1 MVSGVNL
8 ILHHTVYSSLS
19 PLSFLSADGISYSFD
34 HRATGYGRGEGVG
47 TVVVKPL
54 GAALRDGN
62 TIRAVIKATGINQ
75 DGRTIGI
82 SQPNAKSQEAL
93 ITSVYAKAGLDLNET
108 CYVEAHGTGTAV
120 GDPLEVEA
128 IVAAFKTAKRS
139 VPLSLGSVKA
149 NIGHTEGAA
158 GLAGLI
164 KAVKLVEAGVIPP
177 LANFEMPNPS
187 IPMAGNNLHFPVG
200 PSPWPLDS
208 YRQISINSFGFGGT
222 NAHAVIQSSRSPS
235 HPVHDNDAAASAYK
249 ETPAKII
256 VVSAADEPGIGR
268 QCAELKTWLEQSTN
282 RSPAPSVLD
291 DVAHT
296 LSCHR
301 TSFAWR
307 SFLLTSDVLGIQTS
321 ALPWSTP
328 TRARVSPPR
337 IGFVFTG
344 QGAQW
349 PAMGNSLKGFPEY
362 QRSIEDASQF
372 MLSLGSTWSLI
383 GEK

>member
-1 MVSGVNL
+1 M
-8 ILHHTVYSSLS
+8 YSSLS

-47 TVVVKPL
+47 TVVIKPL
-54 GAALRDGN
+54 DAALRDGN

-93 ITSVYAKAGLDLNET
+93 ITSVYAKAGLNLNDT

-128 IVAAFKTAKRS
+128 IVAAFKTAERN

-164 KAVKLVEAGVIPP
+164 KAVKLVELGVIPP
-177 LANFEMPNPS
+177 SANFEMPNPS
-187 IPMAGNNLHFPVG
+187 IATVGNNLHFPVG

-222 NAHAVIQSSRSPS
+222 NAHAVIQSFRSLSRSLQ
-235 HPVHDNDAAASAYK
+235 DNDAVSADAGR
-249 ETPAKII
+249 PAKII
-256 VVSAADEPGIGR
+256 LVSAADESGVGR
-268 QCAELKTWLEQSTN
+268 QCLELKTWLEQSTK
-282 RSPAPSVLD
+282 RSPAPSVLE

-301 TSFAWR
+301 TNFAWR
-307 SFLLTSDVLGIQTS
+307 SFLLTSDVPRVQDS
-321 ALPWSTP
+321 ALIWSTP
-328 TRARVSPPR
+328 TRARASPPR

-349 PAMGNSLKGFPEY
+349 PAMGNSLKVFPEY
-362 QRSIEDASQF
+362 QKSIEDASQF
-372 MLSLGSTWSLI
+372 MLSLGSTWCLI
-383 GEK
+383 GKK